1 MLKKYDVN
9 TPQAVVNLDVLD
21 LNIKR
26 MNDVVKQYGV
36 KLRPHIKTHR
46 TPAIA
51 HRQLAAGACGITVAK
66 LGEAEMMAACGIKD
80 ILVAYPIVGESKVN
94 RLFNLARDNKI
105 KVLLDRYCV
114 KSQLTNSPKRHNI

>member
-1 MLKKYDVN
+1 LLKNDVN
-9 TPQAVVNLDVLD
+9 TPQAVVNIDVLD

-80 ILVAYPIVGESKVN
+80 SRNDGSLW
-94 RLFNLARDNKI
+94 NK
-105 KVLLDRYCV
+105 RYIGCL
-114 KSQLTNSPKRHNI
+114 SYCWSEQGGPSI

>member
-1 MLKKYDVN
+1 MLKNDVN
-9 TPQAVVNLDVLD
+9 TPQAVVNIDVLD

-51 HRQLAAGACGITVAK
+51 HRQLAAGASLLQSLVKQKRWQPAK
-66 LGEAEMMAACGIKD
+66 
-80 ILVAYPIVGESKVN
+80 
-94 RLFNLARDNKI
+94 
-105 KVLLDRYCV
+105 
-114 KSQLTNSPKRHNI
+114 